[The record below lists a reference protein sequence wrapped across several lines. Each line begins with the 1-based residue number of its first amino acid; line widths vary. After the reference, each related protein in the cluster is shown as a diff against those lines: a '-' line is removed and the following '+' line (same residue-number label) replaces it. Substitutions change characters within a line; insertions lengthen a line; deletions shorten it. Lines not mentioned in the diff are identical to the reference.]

1 MKKFIYKYYFLVIN
15 YITLMKTNLFD
26 QNGKSVWEIELND
39 LVFWLE
45 LNEGLIHRALVY
57 QLANNRMVVAHTKTR
72 WERRGSTR
80 KIYRQ
85 KGTGRARMGS
95 NRSPIRKKGWV
106 AFGPRNNVNFT
117 LSMNKKERRKALFC
131 VLSSKLA
138 NNDLIVV
145 DNINFSEVKTKNM
158 IDVFNA
164 LPYNEKALL
173 AIPAKNEIIEK
184 SAANLSYVKTILVD
198 YLNIKDLLKYK
209 TLVILKDSLIKLD
222 NLTK

>member
-1 MKKFIYKYYFLVIN
+1 
-15 YITLMKTNLFD
+15 MKTNLFD
-26 QNGKSVWEIELND
+26 QKGKSVWEIELND

-106 AFGPRNNVNFT
+106 AFGPRNVVNFT
-117 LSMNKKERRKALFC
+117 LSMNKKERRKALFS

-138 NNDLIVV
+138 NNDLVIV
-145 DNINFSEVKTKNM
+145 DKIDFKEAKTKNM
-158 IDVFNA
+158 EDVFKT

-173 AIPAKNEIIEK
+173 AIPAKNEMIEK
-184 SAANLSYVKTILVD
+184 SASNLPYVKSILVD

-209 TLVILKDSLIKLD
+209 TLVLLKDSLVNIDK
-222 NLTK
+222 LTK